1 MKTES
6 EFQKIGKK
14 MPYSVPDGFFDR
26 ITEKTLE
33 EARSRKKISRKTI
46 VLWRTMAV
54 AASIAILFTVGY
66 LLFTPSP
73 EKHTEQASLEEPSI
87 NQPDVPEPE
96 PEIIPDPQPE
106 KEIISQSITVRE
118 TNNLSDQSKE
128 TNEVDIYETDIN
140 EVLSALT
147 NDELLQLATMYNTD
161 IFLEETENNMQ

>member
-1 MKTES
+1 MKT

-33 EARSRKKISRKTI
+33 EARSREKISRKPF

-66 LLFTPSP
+66 LLFTPSSVKQTGQAFL
-73 EKHTEQASLEEPSI
+73 EKPAI
-87 NQPDVPEPE
+87 NHPDVPEPE
-96 PEIIPDPQPE
+96 PEIIPDPQAE
-106 KEIISQSITVRE
+106 KTINSQSTTFRE

-128 TNEVDIYETDIN
+128 INEDDIYEADLN

-147 NDELLQLATMYNTD
+147 NEELLQLASMYNTD
-161 IFLEETENNMQ
+161 MFLEEAENNLQ

>member
-6 EFQKIGKK
+6 EFQEIGKK

-33 EARSRKKISRKTI
+33 EARSRAKISSKTL

-54 AASIAILFTVGY
+54 AASIATLFTVGY

-73 EKHTEQASLEEPSI
+73 EKQTEQAFLEEPVI
-87 NQPDVPEPE
+87 IQPEVHEPE
-96 PEIIPDPQPE
+96 PEVTSDLQPE
-106 KEIISQSITVRE
+106 KKNNSQKTVDAE
-118 TNNLSDQSKE
+118 TKNLSDQSE
-128 TNEVDIYETDIN
+128 EINEAGIYEAEIN
-140 EVLSALT
+140 AVLSSLT

-161 IFLEETENNMQ
+161 IFLEETENNLQ